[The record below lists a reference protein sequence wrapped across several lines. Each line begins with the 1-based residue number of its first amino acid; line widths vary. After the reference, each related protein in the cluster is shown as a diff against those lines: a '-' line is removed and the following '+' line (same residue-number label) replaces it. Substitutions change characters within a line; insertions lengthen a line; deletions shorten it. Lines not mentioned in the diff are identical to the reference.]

1 MKALIV
7 ILGLICAAL
16 AYGLYQRGAN
26 VDAEAAAT
34 FKLLEAQTNQI
45 RQVETKLAL
54 EQGTSS
60 QSISNLQYHLSKR
73 DASLNYTS
81 NRLVQANLLVS
92 TAQSETR
99 TIQPELASKAA
110 QIAVL
115 EGEREALAR
124 RLTVIPSLEKQLADL
139 KIRFDGVSTDHDFLD
154 SEVRRLEVEKADL
167 ERKLTDTSFL
177 RTQLA
182 KAEEDAELR
191 RRLVK
196 AGTSA
201 SVSSKARL
209 ELQADGTVRPFLPV
223 ATQAK
228 N

>member
-1 MKALIV
+1 MKTVAVL
-7 ILGLICAAL
+7 LGLVCAAL
-16 AYGLYQRGAN
+16 AYGLYKRGAGA
-26 VDAEAAAT
+26 DADAAAAV
-34 FKLLEAQTNQI
+34 KLQETLTNQV
-45 RQVETKLAL
+45 RQLETKLAL
-54 EQGTSS
+54 EQGTAG
-60 QSISNLQYHLSKR
+60 QSISNLQYHLSRR
-73 DASLNYTS
+73 DASLTYTS
-81 NRLVQANLLVS
+81 NRLVQANLLVN
-92 TAQSETR
+92 TAQTETR

-115 EGEREALAR
+115 EGERDALAR
-124 RLTVIPSLEKQLADL
+124 RLVVIPSLEKQLADL
-139 KIRFDGVSTDHDFLD
+139 KIRFDGVSIDHDFLD
-154 SEVRRLEVEKADL
+154 SEVRRLEFEKADL
-167 ERKLTDTSFL
+167 ERRLTDTSFL

-182 KAEEDAELR
+182 KAEEDAELK

-209 ELQADGTVRPFLPV
+209 ELQADGTVRPLLPV